1 VGEKDR
7 PSSLSEGAMV
17 GGYRVLRLIGEGGG
31 GAVYAAEEPRIRR
44 RVAIKVLRRAA
55 FDDPSAIARFER
67 EARAANDVK
76 HPGIVDVFAFGELS
90 DGRPYL
96 VMSLLE
102 GRSLG
107 AEIKA
112 RGRIPP
118 AEAWAIARQ
127 VADALA
133 AAHEAGVVHRDI
145 KPDNVFLERAR
156 ARGLPGDGEPR
167 VLTKI
172 LDFGLAKV
180 EGEAAEGAAK
190 LTQSGAMVGTPAYT
204 APEQWWN
211 AGVDARTDQYAFG
224 AMLFEML
231 AGKPPFS
238 GTHILE
244 LAQKHLHEPAPSL
257 SSEGAPVT
265 PEVDAFLARALAKSA
280 ADRFPSMRALSAE
293 GDRVF
298 GVEKAAVE
306 GSRLAPAPTTAAP
319 TITALTTVAPSAQ
332 SSPGD
337 LTLRRRVAAHAVILI
352 AGAAAVLLL
361 GYTGPAR
368 HNPLEWIH
376 IAGEGSLFVL
386 ALFAAAAVVLPLHA
400 RRGVSSIGRWW
411 LTLLTVFSGAFTTFL
426 GWGAVSSHIAEWP
439 LTIRLRFLYV
449 GMYEANAARFIGFSA
464 GSLLCLSLAALVRR
478 PGAAADVSSSP
489 AGSAPQAAPSHL
501 LSEPPGARSSR
512 ESIAAVIGF
521 ALLAAGALAARAPSG
536 GFIAGTAAAAIAID
550 LFFPLP
556 REGGLSSARIERA
569 LAQTAAVAFAVGLGF
584 ARVVAREAVLW
595 EEQATRADRVREII
609 AADAERTATLAI
621 AIASFAAVALR
632 LVIELRRGAPAGSAL
647 RRPSPGAALLLFG
660 AVSCLA
666 LDITVHALFLR
677 TRNDLRAALAP
688 RFSVFAR
695 LDPPPAPPSL
705 DPSRFTPHP
714 ATALQI
720 TRDAIAI
727 NAVGV
732 AKLRALESA
741 EGAMN
746 IGRDLNHAL
755 ASAEPP
761 PALAPP
767 LVAPELS
774 ISADREIPYGTLTRV
789 LGIAKTS
796 GVRRAELLLTRGRS
810 PLIPAS
816 APSEAS
822 YVLASDFVAIP
833 IEISAEGFRAD
844 ASEPFS
850 RIAEKLAGEAAAA
863 PETPIQIAVQ

>member
-1 VGEKDR
+1 
-7 PSSLSEGAMV
+7 MV

-31 GAVYAAEEPRIRR
+31 GAVYAAEEPRIKK

-67 EARAANDVK
+67 EARAANDVR
-76 HPGIVDVFAFGELS
+76 HPGIVDVFAIGELS

-112 RGRIPP
+112 RSRIPP

-133 AAHEAGVVHRDI
+133 AAHEAGIVHRDI

-156 ARGLPGDGEPR
+156 AQSLPGAEEPG
-167 VLTKI
+167 VQAKI

-180 EGEAAEGAAK
+180 EGEAEGAAK

-238 GTHILE
+238 GTHLLD
-244 LAQKHLHEPAPSL
+244 LAQKHLHEPAPSV

-280 ADRFPSMRALSAE
+280 ADRFPSMRALLAE

-298 GVEKAAVE
+298 GVEKVGAE
-306 GSRLAPAPTTAAP
+306 SLSLTPAPTTAAP
-319 TITALTTVAPSAQ
+319 TTAAPTTAAPTIEALRAH
-332 SSPGD
+332 SSPED
-337 LTLRRRVAAHAVILI
+337 LTLRRRVAAHAVILT

-376 IAGEGSLFVL
+376 IAGQGSLSVL
-386 ALFAAAAVVLPLHA
+386 ALFAAAAVVLPLRA
-400 RRGVSSIGRWW
+400 RPGAPSTRQWW
-411 LTLLTVFSGAFTTFL
+411 LPLLTVFSGAFTTFL
-426 GWGAVSSHIAEWP
+426 GWGAVSSRIAEWP
-439 LTIRLRFLYV
+439 LTMRLRVLYV

-464 GSLLCLSLAALVRR
+464 GALLCLSLAVLVRR
-478 PGAAADVSSSP
+478 SGTAADASASP
-489 AGSAPQAAPSHL
+489 AGSTPQGAPPSP
-501 LSEPPGARSSR
+501 LSVPGARPSR
-512 ESIAAVIGF
+512 EPIAAVVGF
-521 ALLAAGALAARAPSG
+521 SLLAGGALAAGAPSG

-556 REGGLSSARIERA
+556 RGGALSSARIERA
-569 LAQTAAVAFAVGLGF
+569 LAQTAAVAFAVALGF

-595 EEQATRADRVREII
+595 DEQPTRADRVREII

-621 AIASFAAVALR
+621 ALASFAAVALR
-632 LVIELRRGAPAGSAL
+632 LIIELRRGAPAGSA
-647 RRPSPGAALLLFG
+647 RYRPSPGAALLLFG
-660 AVSCLA
+660 ATSCLA

-705 DPSRFTPHP
+705 DPARFAPHP

-755 ASAEPP
+755 AAAEPP
-761 PALAPP
+761 PAPAL
-767 LVAPELS
+767 APELS
-774 ISADREIPYGTLTRV
+774 ISADREIPYGTLARV

-833 IEISAEGFRAD
+833 IEISAEGFRAG

-850 RIAEKLAGEAAAA
+850 RIAEELAREAAAS
-863 PETPIQIAVQ
+863 PGTPIQIAVQ